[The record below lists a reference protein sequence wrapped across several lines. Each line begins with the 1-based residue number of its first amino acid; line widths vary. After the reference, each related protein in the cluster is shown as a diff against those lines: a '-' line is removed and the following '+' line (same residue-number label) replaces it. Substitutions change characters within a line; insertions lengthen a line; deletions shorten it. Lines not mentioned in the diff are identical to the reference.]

1 MLICASFLFYA
12 HTHMPIDQAARSARQ
27 QAILDILQEQTV
39 TRQAEVVALL
49 QDRGI
54 PATQSSV
61 SRDLRQ
67 LGIAKLDS
75 GYGEA
80 RSTPA
85 GDNPRPPGEF
95 LRGTAA
101 AGSNL
106 LVLRTAVGAA
116 ARVAV
121 YLDRAGWSEIVGTV
135 SGDDTVF
142 VATDNAAAQRR
153 LQARLRA
160 EFAIDEYSGHN
171 G

>member
-1 MLICASFLFYA
+1 
-12 HTHMPIDQAARSARQ
+12 MPIDQAARSARQ
-27 QAILDILQEQTV
+27 QAILDILQAQTV
-39 TRQAEVVALL
+39 TRQAEVVSLL
-49 QDRGI
+49 QARGI

-67 LGIAKLDS
+67 LGIAKLDR

-80 RSTPA
+80 RSVPA
-85 GDNPRPPGEF
+85 GDNPRPPGDF
-95 LRGTAA
+95 VRATAT
-101 AGSNL
+101 AGANL
-106 LVLRTAVGAA
+106 LVIRTAVGAA

-121 YLDRAGWSEIVGTV
+121 YLDRAGWEEIVGTV

-142 VATDNAAAQRR
+142 VATGGAAAQRR

-160 EFAIDEYSGHN
+160 EFAIDENLGTN

>member
-1 MLICASFLFYA
+1 
-12 HTHMPIDQAARSARQ
+12 MPIDQAARSTRQ
-27 QAILDILQEQTV
+27 QAILDILREQTV
-39 TRQAEVVALL
+39 TRQAEVVAAL
-49 QDRGI
+49 QARGI

-67 LGIAKLDS
+67 LGIAKLDN

-80 RSTPA
+80 RQAAA
-85 GDNPRPPGEF
+85 GDNPRPPGDF

-106 LVLRTAVGAA
+106 LVIRTAVGAA

-121 YLDRAGWSEIVGTV
+121 YLDRSGWSEIVGTI

-142 VATDNAAAQRR
+142 VATAGTAAQRR

-160 EFAIDEYSGHN
+160 EFEIADNSGRN